1 MRRGLVDRSSWSMR
15 SRLRTIGMP
24 PDIRRSADD
33 ESAGLFVRS
42 GQLPDEFLSFRAGGQ
57 FAGDLARPG
66 DESGINTG
74 ATKIGLDATTH
85 DAAPH
90 FPGQGTR

>member
-1 MRRGLVDRSSWSMR
+1 MRRRLANRRSWSMR
-15 SRLRTIGMP
+15 SRLRTFRVS

-33 ESAGLFVRS
+33 KSASLFVRS

-57 FAGDLARPG
+57 FAGSLASPG
-66 DESGINTG
+66 DASGINAG
-74 ATKIGLDATTH
+74 AYEIGLDATTH